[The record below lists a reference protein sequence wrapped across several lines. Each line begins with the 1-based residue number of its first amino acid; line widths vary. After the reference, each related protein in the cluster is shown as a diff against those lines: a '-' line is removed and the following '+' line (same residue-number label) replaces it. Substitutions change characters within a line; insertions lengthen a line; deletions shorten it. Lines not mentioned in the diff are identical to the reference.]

1 VCHRPLVAWEDVL
14 AADGGAF
21 EIVNRQ
27 AGTIWAVA
35 TLGRGASG
43 GGALSFR
50 GKYRASLAG
59 PGRSCGATDGAR
71 TETLGVDGL
80 WARLKGKG
88 KRGVVMAPE
97 YQPDSRCLSCRS
109 TWKAF
114 ERSQMT
120 RTSQYSLWMAPP
132 IPSE

>member
-1 VCHRPLVAWEDVL
+1 VHRWLDQAARVAQQTVP
-14 AADGGAF
+14 G
-21 EIVNRQ
+21 Q
-27 AGTIWAVA
+27 
-35 TLGRGASG
+35 
-43 GGALSFR
+43 
-50 GKYRASLAG
+50 LAG
-59 PGRSCGATDGAR
+59 LAR

>member
-71 TETLGVDGL
+71 PVSRASQDRDFGRGWAVGPLERQGQAGGGYGAGV
-80 WARLKGKG
+80 
-88 KRGVVMAPE
+88 
-97 YQPDSRCLSCRS
+97 S
-109 TWKAF
+109 T
-114 ERSQMT
+114 
-120 RTSQYSLWMAPP
+120 
-132 IPSE
+132 